1 MQIFRNFVKLEIN
14 LHMAG
19 VFRFSNAVSDISKFI
34 QTYKSIYLHF
44 SPETSQGRYF
54 NHKDAYQFLAKTG
67 LASSLGAIGAEAI
80 RRSERDDTS
89 RDPLYNQHKMYS
101 EMYRMLGWYEPG
113 TKQTNFN
120 LPEYGDYIADNTDNS
135 VVKVLFGIN
144 VLHIV
149 SPNPLTTVKGGNILR
164 PFPLLLKIMNRLSG
178 VICRDEMI
186 LTVLACPSDQ
196 DPTYIDSAV
205 ERIYDLRARG
215 HAALKQA
222 ISDLMEANRIGSKD
236 TLQNY
241 TRFPIATLKWMDWA
255 QSKNLRTVYRGKS
268 VTCLVLTDTGRDLAN
283 KLETVVDVRYE
294 ALANYSPNT
303 VAAFVVWSNL
313 YQLKKAGFDIA
324 EYRDKIDLLETIAAP
339 ILSDFSLN
347 FDVGMLFFG
356 YQEAPRPILA
366 LGNSIIGE

>member
-1 MQIFRNFVKLEIN
+1 MLIFRNFVKQEIN

-34 QTYKSIYLHF
+34 QTYKSIYQHF
-44 SPETSQGRYF
+44 IPETSQGHYF
-54 NHKDAYQFLAKTG
+54 DHKDAYQFLASTG

-113 TKQTNFN
+113 TKKTNFN
-120 LPEYGDYIADNTDNS
+120 LPEYGDYIANFPDN

-149 SPNPLTTVKGGNILR
+149 SPNPLTAVKGGNVLR
-164 PFPLLLKIMNRLSG
+164 PFPLLLKIMNRLGG

-196 DPTYIDSAV
+196 DPSYIQSAV
-205 ERIYDLRARG
+205 DRILNLRARG

-222 ISDLMEANRIGSKD
+222 ISDMMNENDMRSMA

-241 TRFPIATLKWMDWA
+241 TRFPIATLKWMEWA
-255 QSKNLRTVYRGKS
+255 QSENLRNIYRGTS
-268 VTCLVLTDTGRDLAN
+268 VTCLKLTEAGSSLAN
-283 KLETVVDVRYE
+283 SLETVTDIRFE
-294 ALANYSPNT
+294 ALSQYSNDA
-303 VAAFVVWSNL
+303 VAAFVIWSNL
-313 YQLKKAGFDIA
+313 YQLKKAGFRISDYQDEIRTLEAIA
-324 EYRDKIDLLETIAAP
+324 EP
-339 ILSDFSLN
+339 ILTDYSLSFDSD
-347 FDVGMLFFG
+347 MLFFG
-356 YQEAPRPILA
+356 YQEAPRAVLA
-366 LGNSIIGE
+366 LGNSFIEE